1 MTDTMTD
8 TMTKWCAA
16 LDALRTRDFRLNAA
30 AACPIRE
37 FVPGNGF
44 IFATSFFYDAQRVA
58 DGEERPLSTGREGK
72 SAEALF
78 EKARDWARYGLAY
91 TPPGWENVASV
102 FRTLV

>member
-1 MTDTMTD
+1 MTDN

-44 IFATSFFYDAQRVA
+44 TFATSFFYDAQRVA
-58 DGEERPLSTGREGK
+58 EGESPLSSGREGK